1 MLASTA
7 SFILALAGAASAVST
22 AELVAQLRGA
32 PTQVDRI
39 RALNDTQV
47 CSHCTSSFL
56 RLLTPFHSIPS
67 TSLTLPLVSPLV
79 KAAIPWLLHP
89 RTSLPLLEMVSP

>member
-1 MLASTA
+1 MIASAA

-22 AELVAQLRGA
+22 AELVAQLRDA

-47 CSHCTSSFL
+47 CFYL
-56 RLLTPFHSIPS
+56 RLCIFF
-67 TSLTLPLVSPLV
+67 
-79 KAAIPWLLHP
+79 
-89 RTSLPLLEMVSP
+89 

>member
-1 MLASTA
+1 MIASVASLVLA
-7 SFILALAGAASAVST
+7 FAGAASAVST

-47 CSHCTSSFL
+47 CKSFL
-56 RLLTPFHSIPS
+56 SFHLSIPYPFYS
-67 TSLTLPLVSPLV
+67 
-79 KAAIPWLLHP
+79 
-89 RTSLPLLEMVSP
+89 

>member
-1 MLASTA
+1 MIASAA

-47 CSHCTSSFL
+47 YTTPLPFAHCIS
-56 RLLTPFHSIPS
+56 
-67 TSLTLPLVSPLV
+67 
-79 KAAIPWLLHP
+79 
-89 RTSLPLLEMVSP
+89 

>member
-1 MLASTA
+1 MIASIA
-7 SFILALAGAASAVST
+7 SFVLALAGTASAVST

-47 CSHCTSSFL
+47 RRSFL
-56 RLLTPFHSIPS
+56 IF
-67 TSLTLPLVSPLV
+67 SL
-79 KAAIPWLLHP
+79 
-89 RTSLPLLEMVSP
+89 

>member
-1 MLASTA
+1 MLASA
-7 SFILALAGAASAVST
+7 SAFVLALAGAATAVST

-47 CSHCTSSFL
+47 CKS
-56 RLLTPFHSIPS
+56 LLSVHLSIPYPFYS
-67 TSLTLPLVSPLV
+67 
-79 KAAIPWLLHP
+79 
-89 RTSLPLLEMVSP
+89 

>member
-1 MLASTA
+1 MFASSA
-7 SFILALAGAASAVST
+7 LFLALAGAASAVST

-47 CSHCTSSFL
+47 RNGLSMML
-56 RLLTPFHSIPS
+56 
-67 TSLTLPLVSPLV
+67 
-79 KAAIPWLLHP
+79 
-89 RTSLPLLEMVSP
+89 

>member
-1 MLASTA
+1 MIASAA

-22 AELVAQLRGA
+22 AELVAQLREA

-47 CSHCTSSFL
+47 CRPILYSHLSVTYLFRFSI
-56 RLLTPFHSIPS
+56 HSIF
-67 TSLTLPLVSPLV
+67 LTLLLVLLLVPAATLSPL
-79 KAAIPWLLHP
+79 HP
-89 RTSLPLLEMVSP
+89 